1 MLEPSAGTG
10 VLCHAIKAAQ
20 PTARVFAVEINHQLC
35 ETLSQRINIA
45 EGAAEGISR
54 NVLQGD
60 FLECFGLGTFDRNV
74 MNLPFADGADIDHIA
89 HALRL
94 LRPGGR
100 IVALC
105 ANGPRQTAKLRPM
118 IEGMGGAWCAT

>member
-1 MLEPSAGTG
+1 M
-10 VLCHAIKAAQ
+10 
-20 PTARVFAVEINHQLC
+20 
-35 ETLSQRINIA
+35 LSQRINTP
-45 EGAAEGISR
+45 EGVAEGISR

-60 FLECFGLGTFDRNV
+60 FLECFGLGTFDCIV
-74 MNLPFADGADIDHIA
+74 MNPPFADGADIDHTT

-105 ANGPRQTAKLRPM
+105 ANGPRQTAKLRPT
-118 IEGMGGAWCAT
+118 IEGMGGAWEELPADTFAAAGTSVRTVLLMASQPG

>member
-1 MLEPSAGTG
+1 M
-10 VLCHAIKAAQ
+10 
-20 PTARVFAVEINHQLC
+20 NHQLC
-35 ETLSQRINIA
+35 ELLSQTINRP
-45 EGAAEGISR
+45 EDAAEGICK

-60 FLECFGLGTFDRNV
+60 FLECFGLGCFDRIV
-74 MNLPFADGADIDHIA
+74 MNPPFADGADIQHIT

-105 ANGPRQTAKLRPM
+105 ANGPRQAAKLRPV
-118 IEGMGGAWCAT
+118 IEEMGGAWKELPASTFAAAGTSVRTVLLTASQPE